1 MYFFHQFHLLIQKF
15 EKRIKTLGP
24 LGWRADSNHF
34 ITCFFFSNCCAEK
47 ILTMLNHCAGTIKKI
62 HFFSCWA
69 LYCKYVELNATFNL
83 LLLFSLN
90 LLYSTSI
97 MLMIIRCF
105 RRVIA
110 PATHAKRKY
119 LRYNY
124 VWCSRS
130 VFFFSILWCS
140 WSGNHS

>member
-15 EKRIKTLGP
+15 EKRIKP
-24 LGWRADSNHF
+24 LDLWVEGRILIISSHV
-34 ITCFFFSNCCAEK
+34 FSFEIVVQKRYLQYQSLCRYN
-47 ILTMLNHCAGTIKKI
+47 KKI

-69 LYCKYVELNATFNL
+69 LYCKYVEPNATFNL

-105 RRVIA
+105 
-110 PATHAKRKY
+110 
-119 LRYNY
+119 
-124 VWCSRS
+124 
-130 VFFFSILWCS
+130 
-140 WSGNHS
+140 